1 VRFDPHTY
9 EHGLRPERWRV
20 TVIGAFK
27 RGKSS
32 LINAIA
38 GSSVLPDEGSG
49 MELRFPVH
57 IRYGAVP
64 RTYALSDDAAWDEIP
79 AADMAEAALRTPLLV
94 ETPWDLPRQLVLV
107 HAPPFD
113 SGFPLAEEIVGAA
126 AAGAS
131 EILALFSRQFSE
143 RELELYSRL
152 APLGKPMT
160 FVHTIADNETPDD
173 RRNVVRLADRYLR
186 ERGIAPQRILTVSTR
201 EQGAWNELGA
211 LRATLVAHAEEHMER
226 LRRAGLERAEQERLA
241 AAVPTGGEQRRRS
254 LFDRLLGRL

>member
-1 VRFDPHTY
+1 
-9 EHGLRPERWRV
+9 
-20 TVIGAFK
+20 
-27 RGKSS
+27 
-32 LINAIA
+32 
-38 GSSVLPDEGSG
+38 
-49 MELRFPVH
+49 M
-57 IRYGAVP
+57 
-64 RTYALSDDAAWDEIP
+64 
-79 AADMAEAALRTPLLV
+79 RTPLLV

-113 SGFPLAEEIVGAA
+113 SGFPLAEEIVAAA

-143 RELELYSRL
+143 RELELYGKL

-186 ERGIAPQRILTVSTR
+186 ERGILPQRILTVSTR
-201 EQGAWNELGA
+201 EQAAWNELGA

-226 LRRAGLERAEQERLA
+226 LRRADLERAKQERLA
-241 AAVPTGGEQRRRS
+241 GAAVIAGGARERRS
-254 LFDRLLGRL
+254 FIARLLGRS